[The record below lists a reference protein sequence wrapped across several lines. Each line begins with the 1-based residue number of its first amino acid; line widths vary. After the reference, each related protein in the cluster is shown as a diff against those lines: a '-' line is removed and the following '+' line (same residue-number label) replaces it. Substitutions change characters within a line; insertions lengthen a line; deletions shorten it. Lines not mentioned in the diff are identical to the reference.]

1 MSEVGSR
8 FPIDNF
14 KIILKI
20 MRYDKMVDLISAGD
34 TAWILGATILVLLM
48 SVPGIA
54 FFYGGLTKKKN
65 VLNSMFLALIA
76 FAIASVIWVV
86 YGYSFAFGDTSLHGL
101 IAAPANFLMMGIGID
116 DVTGTIPTI
125 LFAAFQLTFAGLTA
139 ALISGSIVERMKASS
154 WMIFIVAWVTLVY
167 IPIAH
172 WVWGGGWLMQMG
184 ALDFAGGT
192 VVHINSGVT
201 ALVLALVLGKRKDTS
216 LLPHNLGYSI
226 LGAGFLWF
234 GWMGFN
240 GGSALAANGLAA
252 SAIIVS
258 NVAAAVAMI
267 TWILID
273 TYRIGK
279 PTVLG
284 AITGAVAGLVAITPA
299 AGFVDV
305 PAAIFIGFVTAFVS
319 YFAIYVLKSKLGYDD
334 ALDVFGVHGLSGAWG
349 AIATGIFA
357 SPAINE
363 AAGLVFGNPSQVT
376 VQIIS
381 IIATA
386 AYAGLITLI
395 LAKAIDKTIGLRVD
409 ERTEVDGLDSHLH
422 EESGYRL

>member
-1 MSEVGSR
+1 
-8 FPIDNF
+8 
-14 KIILKI
+14 
-20 MRYDKMVDLISAGD
+20 MVDLISAGD

-101 IAAPANFLMMGIGID
+101 ISAPANFLMMGIGID

-139 ALISGSIVERMKASS
+139 ALISGSIVGRMKASS
-154 WMIFIVAWVTLVY
+154 WMIFIIAWITLVY

-252 SAIIVS
+252 SAILVS

-305 PAAIFIGFVTAFVS
+305 PAAILIGFVTAFVS

>member
-1 MSEVGSR
+1 
-8 FPIDNF
+8 
-14 KIILKI
+14 
-20 MRYDKMVDLISAGD
+20 MVDLISAGD

-139 ALISGSIVERMKASS
+139 ALISGSIVGRMKASS
-154 WMIFIVAWVTLVY
+154 WMIFIIAWITLVY

-252 SAIIVS
+252 SAILVS

>member
-1 MSEVGSR
+1 
-8 FPIDNF
+8 
-14 KIILKI
+14 
-20 MRYDKMVDLISAGD
+20 MVDLISAGD

-139 ALISGSIVERMKASS
+139 ALISGSIVGRMKASS
-154 WMIFIVAWVTLVY
+154 WMIFIIAWITLVY

-252 SAIIVS
+252 SAILVS

-334 ALDVFGVHGLSGAWG
+334 ALDVFGVHGLSGVWG

-376 VQIIS
+376 IQIIS

-386 AYAGLITLI
+386 AYAGFITFV
-395 LAKAIDKTIGLRVD
+395 LAKALDKTIGLRVD
-409 ERTEVDGLDSHLH
+409 ERTEVDGLDTHLH

>member
-1 MSEVGSR
+1 
-8 FPIDNF
+8 
-14 KIILKI
+14 
-20 MRYDKMVDLISAGD
+20 MVDLISAGD

-139 ALISGSIVERMKASS
+139 ALISGSIVGRMKTSS
-154 WMIFIVAWVTLVY
+154 WMIFIIAWITLVY

-252 SAIIVS
+252 SAILVS

-273 TYRIGK
+273 TYRMGK

-305 PAAIFIGFVTAFVS
+305 PAAIFIGFVTAFIS

-334 ALDVFGVHGLSGAWG
+334 ALDVFGVHGLSGVWG

-395 LAKAIDKTIGLRVD
+395 LAKALDKTIGLRVD